1 MSAPPRPAGLPPIK
15 GLEENSLI
23 EWEGKLSA
31 IVFLA
36 GCNFRCPYCHARS
49 LVLGADA
56 IETIP
61 LEHVDALVA
70 HNRGWLDAMV
80 VSGGEPTLHEGLA
93 DLLRHFRDLG
103 LLTRLYTNGSRPDVL
118 QSLLEVGLLDA
129 VSMDVKGPL
138 DERYARCAGVWV
150 DLEAVR
156 CSIETLIGSDI
167 EYNFCITVCPP
178 LLAEQDVVDAARA
191 VRGAR
196 ELILNK
202 FTPHNCIDE
211 SLLEVAPY
219 NPDVMHRLA
228 AACEKYVG
236 RCVVR
241 GDYSKHTPPP
251 A

>member
-1 MSAPPRPAGLPPIK
+1 MSTPNRPDALPPIK

-31 IVFLA
+31 VVFLA
-36 GCNFRCPYCHARS
+36 GCNFRCPYCHARA

-56 IETIP
+56 LETIP
-61 LEHVDALVA
+61 LEYVDGMVV
-70 HNRGWLDAMV
+70 RDRRWLDAVV
-80 VSGGEPTLHEGLA
+80 VSGGEPTLHANLP

-118 QSLLEVGLLDA
+118 ESLLESGLLDA

-138 DERYARCAGVWV
+138 DERYARCAGVRV
-150 DLEAVR
+150 DLDAVR
-156 CSIETLIGSDI
+156 RSIETLIGGDI
-167 EYNFCITVCPP
+167 EYNFCTTVCPP
-178 LLAEQDVVDAARA
+178 LLAEEDVVDTARA

-196 ELILNK
+196 ELVLNK

-219 NPDVMHRLA
+219 NPDVMHRMA
-228 AACEKYVG
+228 AACEKYVQ

-241 GDYSKHTPPP
+241 GDYSKHTPPR